1 MSLKHECACDL
12 DGVCPYDAEYIG
24 DCEYWCG
31 EDEPIDVPAY
41 DEDCGFDPYM
51 GCYTDDC

>member
-1 MSLKHECACDL
+1 MSIKKTCPCDV
-12 DGVCPYDAEYIG
+12 DFICPYNAEYNR

-31 EDEPIDVPAY
+31 EDEPIDEPAY